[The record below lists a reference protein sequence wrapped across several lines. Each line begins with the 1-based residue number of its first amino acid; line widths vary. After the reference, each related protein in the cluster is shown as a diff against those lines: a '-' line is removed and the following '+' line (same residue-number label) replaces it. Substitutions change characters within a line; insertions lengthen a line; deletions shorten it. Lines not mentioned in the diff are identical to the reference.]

1 MTSPKSRIGRIVSFT
16 RLTQLTSFMEILA
29 KEAVDQICKL
39 FNECSSILH
48 LEVSRSQTENED
60 LKKRLDAVETKLRT
74 VLEGSGGQENTS
86 ANGCCSEVKIIH
98 QLKGTYPGV
107 CAGDAEVKRSPILH
121 LWKGRLPST
130 VNEHSNMEET
140 IESVI
145 IKEEGLEDYLYSSTS
160 DPSYFLESH
169 AQELS
174 DPENPS
180 EDPKDRGGAAGPKH
194 LRKPKIT
201 GARQARPKKEN
212 HLSCKHCRKTFSKLI
227 QLKAHQAIHAAAEK
241 PFNCKQCGRGFSFKR
256 SLDAHQLLHTGER
269 PHTCGDCGKAF
280 TLKQLLKNHQRLHAG
295 LRPFRCDECGK
306 SFNRA
311 HGLKMHQIVHTGER
325 KYSC

>member
-1 MTSPKSRIGRIVSFT
+1 VIEIDGSLNLRSIKSLS
-16 RLTQLTSFMEILA
+16 L
-29 KEAVDQICKL
+29 
-39 FNECSSILH
+39 SS
-48 LEVSRSQTENED
+48 Q
-60 LKKRLDAVETKLRT
+60 
-74 VLEGSGGQENTS
+74 
-86 ANGCCSEVKIIH
+86 
-98 QLKGTYPGV
+98 
-107 CAGDAEVKRSPILH
+107 
-121 LWKGRLPST
+121 
-130 VNEHSNMEET
+130 HSNMEET

-160 DPSYFLESH
+160 DPSSFLESH

-180 EDPKDRGGAAGPKH
+180 EDPTDRGGTAGP
-194 LRKPKIT
+194 
-201 GARQARPKKEN
+201 N
-212 HLSCKHCRKTFSKLI
+212 KLI

-325 KYSC
+325 KYSCEICKKSFSIPGNLHRHQRIHTGEKPFRCDTCGKSFNQADTLKGHQRIHTGERPFTCETCGKCFIQRSALKMHQRTHAGENAFLCVVCGTVLALSMHEFLREQILDCGLVVCRPSTCLHYQ